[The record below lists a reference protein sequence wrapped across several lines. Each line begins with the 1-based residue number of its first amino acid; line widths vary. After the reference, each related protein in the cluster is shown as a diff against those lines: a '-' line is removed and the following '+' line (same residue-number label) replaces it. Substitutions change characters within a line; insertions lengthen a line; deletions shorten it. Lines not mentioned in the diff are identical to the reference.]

1 MTHTPG
7 RGHRK
12 KSDPPKKQ
20 RFRDNAA
27 KKKAEA
33 DKRYDEAKKAWN
45 QMSEAARK
53 MRPELDPELI
63 TPPRRKAT

>member
-1 MTHTPG
+1 MGHTPG

-20 RFRDNAA
+20 YFRQKAA

-33 DKRYDEAKKAWN
+33 DKRYDEAKRAWDE
-45 QMSEAARK
+45 MSEDARR

-63 TPPRRKAT
+63 KPRWRVVK